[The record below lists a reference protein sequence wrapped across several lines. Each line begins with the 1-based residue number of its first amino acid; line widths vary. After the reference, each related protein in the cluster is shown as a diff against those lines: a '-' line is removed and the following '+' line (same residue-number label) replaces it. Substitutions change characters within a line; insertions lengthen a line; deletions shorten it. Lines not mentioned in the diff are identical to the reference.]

1 MKTIFTTFALFLALC
16 AAAGATARA
25 GSAVPAPAADT
36 VMLSE
41 ATDGD
46 YIVRR
51 FLVKRQGDTDYSIR
65 YQINLASLSAA
76 LDGNSRELDGLNA
89 FVDNL
94 MRDTLMHVKSVEITG
109 YSSPDGPRAFNETLA
124 RNRARDFK
132 SYVDK
137 KYGFSKKYDVTLNSV
152 AEDWEMCRAL
162 VARSPVPDKQA
173 VLGILDGKQSSDA
186 KELALK
192 KIPAAWEYMIKH
204 ILPPLR
210 RVELTINYG
219 AGSIVEQR
227 TMIPKPKIAPQ
238 PAGQG
243 CEPCGCEVVDESIT
257 GIIVEMPGDT
267 DYRKDLREAR
277 REEGEALKEAGHYS
291 KKELREAR
299 RIAREQERAARK
311 IAREEAQAAKAA
323 AKAGKKTYRELE
335 RM

>member
-1 MKTIFTTFALFLALC
+1 
-16 AAAGATARA
+16 
-25 GSAVPAPAADT
+25 
-36 VMLSE
+36 
-41 ATDGD
+41 
-46 YIVRR
+46 
-51 FLVKRQGDTDYSIR
+51 
-65 YQINLASLSAA
+65 
-76 LDGNSRELDGLNA
+76 
-89 FVDNL
+89 
-94 MRDTLMHVKSVEITG
+94 
-109 YSSPDGPRAFNETLA
+109 
-124 RNRARDFK
+124 
-132 SYVDK
+132 
-137 KYGFSKKYDVTLNSV
+137 
-152 AEDWEMCRAL
+152 
-162 VARSPVPDKQA
+162 
-173 VLGILDGKQSSDA
+173 
-186 KELALK
+186 
-192 KIPAAWEYMIKH
+192 MIKH

-277 REEGEALKEAGHYS
+277 REAGEALKEAGHYS

-323 AKAGKKTYRELE
+323 AKAGKRPIGNSKGCSPVSADKKDSLL
-335 RM
+335 

>member
-1 MKTIFTTFALFLALC
+1 MC
-16 AAAGATARA
+16 AAAGATAQTK
-25 GSAVPAPAADT
+25 SAVPAPAADT
-36 VMLSE
+36 VLLSE
-41 ATDGD
+41 TADGD

-51 FLVKRQGDTDYSIR
+51 FIVKSRGDADYSIR
-65 YQINLASLSAA
+65 YQINLATLNAA
-76 LDGNSRELDGLNA
+76 LNGNPQELDGLKA

-94 MRDTLMHVKSVEITG
+94 VKDTLRQVCAVTITG
-109 YSSPDGPRAFNETLA
+109 YSSPDGPLKFNEALA
-124 RNRARDFK
+124 AKRAGDFK
-132 SYVDK
+132 AYVDR
-137 KYGFSKKYDVTLNSV
+137 KYDFSKKYKVTVNSV

-162 VARSPVPDKQA
+162 VAQSPVPDKQA

-227 TMIPKPKIAPQ
+227 TMIPKPKIAPR
-238 PAGQG
+238 PAEQA

-277 REEGEALKEAGHYS
+277 REAGKALKEAGHYS

-311 IAREEAQAAKAA
+311 IARQEAQAAKAA
-323 AKAGKKTYRELE
+323 AKARKKTYRELE